1 MQNVIVIKTFQLSHA
16 EIFICCALSV
26 QYNIHWSIASI
37 YNLGIILLPGVLYI
51 GYGPTYCTMR
61 YNYPNTFGHLQLFL
75 VQRCIVYVTVNMCEC
90 TTLKQL
96 QMTQNVCTGD
106 SYNLNMLAIYTI
118 SSSFPCRQWVASCK
132 QCHTIVVYKISYLGV
147 CVCSFKL
154 CTLTYLA

>member
-61 YNYPNTFGHLQLFL
+61 YNYPNTLAVSCAKVHS
-75 VQRCIVYVTVNMCEC
+75 VTVNM
-90 TTLKQL
+90 TV
-96 QMTQNVCTGD
+96 QMYNVETAAND
-106 SYNLNMLAIYTI
+106 SKRLY
-118 SSSFPCRQWVASCK
+118 S
-132 QCHTIVVYKISYLGV
+132 
-147 CVCSFKL
+147 
-154 CTLTYLA
+154 